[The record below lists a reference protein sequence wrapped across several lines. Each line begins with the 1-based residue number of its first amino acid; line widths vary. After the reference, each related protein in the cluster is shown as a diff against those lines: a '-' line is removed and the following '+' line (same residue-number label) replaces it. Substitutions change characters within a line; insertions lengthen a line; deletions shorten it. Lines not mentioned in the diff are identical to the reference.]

1 MMVRTMKSQ
10 NSPKPA
16 RRMQRW
22 LRGQTMVEFAA
33 VALPMC
39 IVVFGIIVVGM
50 AIYSYS
56 FVCYGAREGVR
67 YAIVHG
73 SASLSPASA
82 SDIQNYVQN
91 KARSLNTS
99 YLNVSTNWKPDNKP
113 GSVVRVQVNYGFQP
127 FFPMSTVT
135 VPLSSSAQMVISR

>member
-22 LRGQTMVEFAA
+22 LRGQTFVEFAA
-33 VALPMC
+33 VALPLC
-39 IVVFGIIVVGM
+39 IVMFGIIVAGM

-82 SDIQNYVQN
+82 SDVKNYVEN

-99 YLNVSTNWKPDNKP
+99 YLNVLTNWKPDNKP
-113 GSVVRVQVNYGFQP
+113 GSVVSVQVTYGFQP

>member
-22 LRGQTMVEFAA
+22 LRGQTFVEFAA

-39 IVVFGIIVVGM
+39 IVMFGIIVLSM
-50 AIYSYS
+50 AVYSYS

-82 SDIQNYVQN
+82 SDIKNYVQN
-91 KARSLNTS
+91 KARSLNTT
-99 YLNVSTNWKPDNKP
+99 YL
-113 GSVVRVQVNYGFQP
+113 SV
-127 FFPMSTVT
+127 
-135 VPLSSSAQMVISR
+135 

>member
-10 NSPKPA
+10 NSPKPT

-22 LRGQTMVEFAA
+22 LRGQTFVEFAA
-33 VALPMC
+33 VVLPLC
-39 IVVFGIIVVGM
+39 IVVFGIIVSGM
-50 AIYSYS
+50 AVYSYS

-82 SDIQNYVQN
+82 SDIKNYVQN
-91 KARSLNTS
+91 KARSLNTR
-99 YLNVSTNWKPDNKP
+99 YLNVLTNWTPDNKP
-113 GSVVRVQVNYGFQP
+113 GSVVNVQVTYSFQP
-127 FFPMSTVT
+127 FFPMSTAT

>member
-1 MMVRTMKSQ
+1 MMVRMNSQ
-10 NSPKPA
+10 NSPRPA
-16 RRMQRW
+16 RRMRRW
-22 LRGQTMVEFAA
+22 SRGQNMVEFAA
-33 VALPMC
+33 TALPMC
-39 IVVFGIIVVGM
+39 FLIFGIIVLGM
-50 AIYSYS
+50 AVYSYS

-82 SDIQNYVQN
+82 SDIKNYVQN

-99 YLNVSTNWKPDNKP
+99 YLNVLTNWKPDNKP
-113 GSVVRVQVNYGFQP
+113 GSVVSVLVSYSFQP

>member
-1 MMVRTMKSQ
+1 MMVRTMNSQ

-39 IVVFGIIVVGM
+39 IIIFGIITLGM
-50 AIYSYS
+50 AVYSYS
-56 FVCYGAREGVR
+56 FVCNGAREGVR

-73 SASLSPASA
+73 SASLAPASS
-82 SDIQNYVQN
+82 SDIQTYVQN
-91 KARSLNTS
+91 KARGLNTS
-99 YLNVSTNWKPDNKP
+99 SLNVSTNWTPDNKP
-113 GSVVRVQVNYGFQP
+113 GSVVKVQVTYSFQP
-127 FFPMSTVT
+127 FFPMSAVT

>member
-10 NSPKPA
+10 NSSKPA

-22 LRGQTMVEFAA
+22 LRGQTFVEFAA
-33 VALPMC
+33 VALPLC
-39 IVVFGIIVVGM
+39 IVLFGIIVLSM
-50 AIYSYS
+50 AVYSYS

-82 SDIQNYVQN
+82 SDVQNYVQT

-99 YLNVSTNWKPDNKP
+99 YLNVLTNWKPDNKP
-113 GSVVRVQVNYGFQP
+113 GSVVSVQVTYGFRP
-127 FFPMSTVT
+127 FFPMSTAT